1 VNTGAGQGCVAWA
14 ARVRFLTEAR
24 LEDAGSGAREAVA
37 ITDQTQQ
44 LTYRADSRVDL
55 GAVLE
60 LIGKP
65 EEARAALAQ
74 ALELYERKGNIVMA
88 ERTRTRLSAA
98 SRSA

>member
-1 VNTGAGQGCVAWA
+1 MDAE
-14 ARVRFLTEAR
+14 EAER
-24 LEDAGSGAREAVA
+24 LAREAVA